1 MKGRYSADEL
11 ERARR
16 IADAVR
22 GLQSNQDLPDNVG
35 GREGYVVGAVATL
48 VIMSLASIAWW
59 FLREPQTNRIP
70 SMTTSTQRAE
80 ERNHSSSTSNAMP
93 TQTSGPRLTPAAP
106 QRAAPEKFN
115 PYVTR
120 TTPVRTMAPS
130 RSTPN
135 TSPVSF
141 TMDTH
146 GRIAANHAEN
156 YFENEYVLGSS
167 ELEVRT
173 VTATP
178 ISSAPVAGWPHIL
191 NQGNVEI
198 RFYNRKTGDSGTT
211 RRGYEAI
218 TTVKGDSVVVGE
230 FTVKAPE
237 YRP

>member
-178 ISSAPVAGWPHIL
+178 ISSAPVASVCAS
-191 NQGNVEI
+191 VEAVNCNPSQPSPFGSTCTYSSWFVVS
-198 RFYNRKTGDSGTT
+198 RSGRANTTWCMPRKPG
-211 RRGYEAI
+211 R
-218 TTVKGDSVVVGE
+218 
-230 FTVKAPE
+230 
-237 YRP
+237 